1 MQSRTSLLVALVTVS
16 VLAAVWGA
24 GTAAAASSSSTLST
38 TTTTTTTTTTSSS
51 AWNAPTLHDPE
62 TILLTRANGHMTLD
76 PHRDYV
82 IECPSG
88 PDNMPS
94 APVIAG
100 GHNVILDGCNINI
113 ARKVGGL
120 EVADQTGTMWIHNL
134 HISGSKL
141 TQGIDLQ
148 EPTGTVVMRDVL
160 VDLVHGSYTTNH
172 AELIQSWAGPR
183 RLLIDGFT
191 GSTTYQGFFLLP
203 NQFFRGPQP
212 RIFDFRHVDIDD
224 SMGAYALWR
233 GGSFPLHL
241 QDVYVRPN
249 PQRLWRGWW
258 LWPKPSDVPGSWGAV
273 VAGVP
278 PKGAYVYARR
288 GGAIGLDETV
298 SPAPLRGEQGS

>member
-1 MQSRTSLLVALVTVS
+1 MQLFAALNM
-16 VLAAVWGA
+16 LCGA
-24 GTAAAASSSSTLST
+24 GTAAAATGGA
-38 TTTTTTTTTTSSS
+38 SS
-51 AWNAPTLHDPE
+51 AWNSPVLDDPQ
-62 TILLTRANGHMTLD
+62 TILLTRSDSHMELD
-76 PHRDYV
+76 LHQDY
-82 IECPSG
+82 IIKCPSG
-88 PDNMPS
+88 PDNLPS

-100 GHNVILDGCNINI
+100 GHNVVLDSCNINI
-113 ARKVGGL
+113 TKAVGGL

-203 NQFFRGPQP
+203 NQWFNGPQP

-233 GGSFPLHL
+233 GGNFPLHL

-258 LWPKPSDVPGSWGAV
+258 LWPQPSDVPGSWAAV
-273 VAGVP
+273 DSGVP
-278 PKGAYVYARR
+278 LNGSYVHARR
-288 GGAIGLDETV
+288 GGAIGVDERV
-298 SPAPLRGEQGS
+298 SPASLAGERG